1 MQVLT
6 QDLAAA
12 PESAV
17 LMNATRAGL
26 LAKDIFAALHNTT
39 TTANTTAT
47 TRSGATSSATATNK
61 TAASASAVVLHA
73 RKLLDALLDSYPSS
87 VVSAAGAGGKEGMEA
102 HLRPLLL
109 AETSSQTLSTLT
121 NLVIHGCTGKMGQP
135 SAEKTM
141 QAAYQQKMTPSLISH
156 GHRRK
161 FVRNLSEWDFLSR
174 IVECINDD
182 FAAVG
187 EDLCETILTVVE
199 CLGNPERDPTT
210 QGGGKLVT
218 ESVGEEMVLAPLG
231 KTEWWDPLFAKLQN
245 SNATTKVTVTRAMM
259 GIFTL
264 ATGSST
270 RIRRIDAPMTDATEN
285 FYDGVIKQVKPVNEA
300 HEHKNKLLE
309 WGLTAKIHQA
319 LIAHIRQICH
329 IITMKDGD
337 EEGTTTY
344 WNRGDDKENIPG
356 VPHPGRCR
364 IVPFSTWRL
373 HMIALLAEI
382 VTYNG
387 DELQTGHAASESF
400 RHAAMTA
407 IMHRPLPATLLPEG
421 PSTTIIDDSSIN
433 PWPSLCDWVFD
444 YPENNLY
451 HFQFIRLFRAV
462 VIEHH
467 EPTLRLVLQKTKFVS
482 RGVRTCKVGGPIR
495 GVLLECL
502 NMLRLRS
509 QSLPPSAFLRQFL
522 YSHDGWKAFQE
533 PLIE

>member
-6 QDLAAA
+6 QDLGAA
-12 PESAV
+12 PDSSV

-39 TTANTTAT
+39 TTTTAT
-47 TRSGATSSATATNK
+47 AY
-61 TAASASAVVLHA
+61 VLHA

-87 VVSAAGAGGKEGMEA
+87 VISAAGSGGKEGMEA

-121 NLVIHGCTGKMGQP
+121 NLVIHGCTGRTGQP
-135 SAEKTM
+135 SAEKTL
-141 QAAYQQKMTPSLISH
+141 QAAHYQQQVLRGKPSLISH

-182 FAAVG
+182 YASVG
-187 EDLCETILTVVE
+187 EDLCETVLTFVE
-199 CLGNPERDPTT
+199 CLGSPERNDPTMT
-210 QGGGKLVT
+210 GGAKQLVT

-231 KTEWWDPLFAKLQN
+231 RTEWWDPLFDKLQT

-264 ATGSST
+264 ATGTST

-285 FYDGVIKQVKPVNEA
+285 YHEGSGGKEVKPVNET

-364 IVPFSTWRL
+364 IVPFSSWRL

-387 DELQTGHAASESF
+387 DELKPDPAALESF
-400 RHAAMTA
+400 RHAVMTR
-407 IMHRPLPATLLPEG
+407 IMDLPLPATLLP
-421 PSTTIIDDSSIN
+421 STISIDDNSISSSVN

-451 HFQFIRLFRAV
+451 HYQFIRLFRAM

-467 EPTLRLVLQKTKFVS
+467 EPTLRLVLQKAKFVS
-482 RGVRTCKVGGPIR
+482 RGVRACTMGGPIR

-509 QSLPPSAFLRQFL
+509 QSCLP
-522 YSHDGWKAFQE
+522 
-533 PLIE
+533 